1 MPPVLDYPGVLQVS
15 SATHQLD
22 SLTHQTHTRQKGLRQ
37 LHKKLLTRLL
47 ILTFLVAQRL
57 KHLPAMRE
65 TWDRSL
71 GWEDPLET
79 EMAGESHGRR
89 SLVGYTVH
97 RVAKSRA
104 RLSDFTFAFLSF
116 FHKLNI

>member
-1 MPPVLDYPGVLQVS
+1 M
-15 SATHQLD
+15 
-22 SLTHQTHTRQKGLRQ
+22 
-37 LHKKLLTRLL
+37 
-47 ILTFLVAQRL
+47 AQRL

-97 RVAKSRA
+97 RVAKSQA